1 MTRRAIWLLAF
12 LFVAVSSAW
21 AQGQFYNTSSSVT
34 QANSAVSFTDN
45 GSGGSAAAFRA
56 RYVTIRSLA
65 ASANTCYFDMKDTTA
80 TTADIALEPGGSFS
94 LTYDG
99 DAQGGWS
106 GLGAICDTGQ
116 TATFLIT
123 ASR

>member
-1 MTRRAIWLLAF
+1 MRKLWMFVLFLA
-12 LFVAVSSAW
+12 LVAVSSAW
-21 AQGQFYNTSSSVT
+21 AQRQFYNTSSSVT

-45 GSGGSAAAFRA
+45 GSGGSSAAFRA
-56 RYVTIRSLA
+56 RYVTVRSLT
-65 ASANTCYFDMKDTTA
+65 ASANTCYFDMKDTVA

-94 LTYDG
+94 LAYDG
-99 DAQGGWS
+99 DIQGGWS